1 MFDAFTA
8 ETIDTAKTR
17 IFIRRAGSGAPVL
30 LLHGFPQTY
39 AMWHRLAPSLARNF
53 TVICADLRGYG
64 RSGKP
69 VSTADHEPYS
79 KRAMALDMLEVMRAQ
94 GFQEFAVVG
103 HDRGARVAY
112 RMALDHPDSVH
123 RLVVL
128 DIIPTLDVIRRTDM
142 RSALTFWPWS
152 LLSQPAPLPE
162 KLVSADPEAVVNDA
176 LANWGSAP
184 GSFTAEA
191 RAEYVE
197 ALRDPDS
204 VHAIC
209 EEYRAAL
216 TCDLDMDEADQ
227 IAGHR
232 IIAPVLALW
241 SQGGGLDTWYRSAG
255 GPLEIWRNWALN
267 VRGRAIRGGHFF
279 PEQNPSETTAELE
292 SFLVSS

>member
-1 MFDAFTA
+1 MLDAFIA
-8 ETIDTAKTR
+8 ETIDVANTQ
-17 IFIRRAGSGAPVL
+17 IFIRRAGAGAPLL
-30 LLHGFPQTY
+30 LLHGFPQTHV
-39 AMWHRLAPSLARNF
+39 MWHQVAPSLAHNF

-64 RSGKP
+64 GSGKP
-69 VSTADHEPYS
+69 ASTADHEPYS
-79 KRAMALDMLEVMRAQ
+79 KRAMALDMIEIMRVL
-94 GFQEFAVVG
+94 GFQQFAVVG

-112 RMALDHPDSVH
+112 RMALDHPRSIL
-123 RLVVL
+123 RLAVL
-128 DIIPTLDVIRRTDM
+128 DIIPTLEVLRRTDV

-162 KLVSADPEAVVNDA
+162 KLIGTNPEAVIDDA

-184 GSFTAEA
+184 SCFTAEA
-191 RAEYVE
+191 RAAYVD

-216 TCDLDMDEADQ
+216 TCDFNMDAADQ
-227 IAGHR
+227 AAGR
-232 IIAPVLALW
+232 KIVAPMLALW

-255 GPLEIWRNWALN
+255 GPLEIWKNWALN

-279 PEQNPSETTAELE
+279 PEQNPTETTCELE
-292 SFLVSS
+292 SFFTSN

>member
-1 MFDAFTA
+1 MFDGFITKR
-8 ETIDTAKTR
+8 IDTAKTW
-17 IFIRRAGSGAPVL
+17 ISIRRAGSGAPLL
-30 LLHGFPQTY
+30 LLHGFPQTH

-69 VSTADHEPYS
+69 ASTAEHEPYS
-79 KRAMALDMLEVMRAQ
+79 KRAMALDMLEVMRAE
-94 GFQEFAVVG
+94 GFQKFAVVG

-112 RMALDHPDSVH
+112 RMALDHPDSVL
-123 RLVVL
+123 RLAVL
-128 DIIPTLDVIRRTDM
+128 DIIPTLEVMRRTDV

-184 GSFTAEA
+184 SSFTAEA
-191 RAEYVE
+191 HAAYVE
-197 ALRDPDS
+197 ALRDPES

-209 EEYRAAL
+209 EEYRAAV
-216 TCDLDMDEADQ
+216 TCDLDIDEADQ
-227 IAGHR
+227 TAGHR

-255 GPLEIWRNWALN
+255 GPLEIWRNWALD
-267 VRGRAIRGGHFF
+267 VRGRAIPGGHFF
-279 PEQNPSETTAELE
+279 PEQNPSETLSELE
-292 SFLVSS
+292 SFFAAS